1 MAVRM
6 ISGSTDG
13 GLNGK
18 VRCEQMFQ
26 HVFGTLAQL
35 VIMTL
40 ILTLP
45 VYVVLLLVRR
55 VFRGR

>member
-1 MAVRM
+1 
-6 ISGSTDG
+6 
-13 GLNGK
+13 
-18 VRCEQMFQ
+18 MFQ